1 MFTIFI
7 NNNPIYLTDS
17 LGYTN
22 KKNFFKFDE
31 VDFQTFIKKL
41 ENEEINDLYL
51 YDDNIKLL
59 FEKFC
64 NSFRIIEA
72 AGGVVKNSKGDIL
85 FIFRNGIWDLPKGKI
100 EKNESIKEAALR
112 EVEEECGI
120 KQLKMD
126 KLIDR
131 TYHIYKINDLHILKI
146 TYWFLMHSDFRGEF
160 FPQLEEGITRV
171 QWVSMEN
178 LSKVLV
184 NTFANIKLLCLNL
197 YKE

>member
-1 MFTIFI
+1 MITIFI

-17 LGYTN
+17 LEYVKET
-22 KKNFFKFDE
+22 NFFKFED
-31 VDFQTFIKKL
+31 VDLQALIEKLKKG
-41 ENEEINDLYL
+41 EMNDLYL
-51 YDDNIKLL
+51 YAVNIQLL
-59 FEKFC
+59 FEKF
-64 NSFRIIEA
+64 SDHFKIIEA
-72 AGGVVKNSKGDIL
+72 AGGIVQNSKGEIL